1 MGGGSPSTRQLNV
14 AFSPRFTLTG
24 LGFIMKAGAS
34 PSTSARKL
42 KLASNL
48 VDFENAPAY
57 GSESYRHSLLPTFTA
72 KTASGLERY
81 NSSQKFCCKKH
92 AKKKF
97 QTFDSHS
104 AFGPRLASLVA
115 QHTRVHPP
123 VLRKDLSQRQRPDVT
138 LRCINEVLARFNLL
152 LLQEPLCRGWWVALK
167 AMFQEFKRSC

>member
-92 AKKKF
+92 AKKNFKPS
-97 QTFDSHS
+97 TVTVHLD
-104 AFGPRLASLVA
+104 LASPASLLSTHVY
-115 QHTRVHPP
+115 TPP
-123 VLRKDLSQRQRPDVT
+123 SSGKISANVRDLTSPSD
-138 LRCINEVLARFNLL
+138 A
-152 LLQEPLCRGWWVALK
+152 
-167 AMFQEFKRSC
+167 